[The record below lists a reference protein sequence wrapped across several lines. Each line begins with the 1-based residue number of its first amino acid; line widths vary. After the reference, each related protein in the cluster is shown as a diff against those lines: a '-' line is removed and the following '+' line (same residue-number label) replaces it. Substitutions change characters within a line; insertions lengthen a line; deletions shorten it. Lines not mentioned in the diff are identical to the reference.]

1 MGKRSV
7 IARSSARKHGI
18 STEDGIEAA
27 TWPLVS
33 VPLDDEDPRRFLRL
47 GFDTHGRL
55 LELVVLVWDDESEE
69 LIHAMKCRP
78 QYLELLG

>member
-1 MGKRSV
+1 MIVR
-7 IARSSARKHGI
+7 ASALKHKI
-18 STEDGIEAA
+18 SEKDGAEAA

-47 GFDTHGRL
+47 GFDTKGRL
-55 LELVVLVWDDESEE
+55 LELVVLVRDDGSEE

-78 QYLELLG
+78 QYFGMLG